1 MSEIKICPKC
11 LTEYFSHIEYCA
23 DCGALLI
30 SPEENKM
37 VQEEKKR
44 CAGKELEDRVVVRVG
59 SLKWIDELFN
69 VLIDSGIPCFV
80 SADDGC
86 KKGGCGGTYRLLVS
100 PEDAEKASERIE
112 DYCMEVHP
120 EIKASRELIT
130 QGKCPACGCL
140 VGSDAVECPECGLT
154 LLIIEEEDVS
164 E

>member
-1 MSEIKICPKC
+1 MSQIKICPNC
-11 LTEYFSHIEYCA
+11 RTEYFPHIECCA

-44 CAGKELEDRVVVRVG
+44 CIDKDLENRVVVRAG
-59 SLKWIDELFN
+59 SLKWMDELFN
-69 VLIDSGIPCFV
+69 ALINSGIPCV
-80 SADDGC
+80 VNADDGC
-86 KKGGCGGTYRLLVS
+86 NKGGCRGTYRLLVS
-100 PEDAEKASERIE
+100 PEDAEKANERIE
-112 DYCMEVHP
+112 EYCMEIHP

-154 LLIIEEEDVS
+154 LLIIEEEDVG

>member
-11 LTEYFSHIEYCA
+11 LTEYFPHIECCA

-44 CAGKELEDRVVVRVG
+44 CAGEGLGSQIVVRAG
-59 SLKWIDELFN
+59 SLKWIDELFT
-69 VLIDSGIPCFV
+69 VLIDSGIPCAV
-80 SADDGC
+80 NADDKC
-86 KKGGCGGTYRLLVS
+86 KTGGCGGAYRLLVS
-100 PEDAEKASERIE
+100 PESAEKASERIE
-112 DYCMEVHP
+112 EYCMEVHP

-154 LLIIEEEDVS
+154 LTIIEEEDVG